1 MIKKPKMV
9 LVHVMVEQVTKKRI
23 QRAQAR
29 MAAQRGAA
37 TFSQTLRVLIH
48 EGLNRLEGR

>member
-9 LVHVMVEQVTKKRI
+9 LVHVMVEQVVKKRI
-23 QRAQAR
+23 QRAR
-29 MAAQRGAA
+29 MKMAAQQGTA
-37 TFSQTLRVLIH
+37 TFSQALRVVIY